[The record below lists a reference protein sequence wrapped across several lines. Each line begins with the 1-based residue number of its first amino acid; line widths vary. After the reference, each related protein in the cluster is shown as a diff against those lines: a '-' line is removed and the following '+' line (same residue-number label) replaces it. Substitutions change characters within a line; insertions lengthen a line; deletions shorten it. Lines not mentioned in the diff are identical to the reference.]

1 MNKQNKNICI
11 HVCDDNPV
19 VIEKAIK
26 ITKDLLNDERLAAEI
41 VAYEDGNQFTERY
54 KERKDELLILDIDMP
69 GKSGLDILKEFEIHC
84 KNNRVILLRSI
95 YSDSPIINAV
105 FHNKMSICKE
115 KGIDISCNI
124 TGSVKCLDDMGVGS
138 ILFNLLDNAIEACEK
153 NKKEKRIVC
162 QIARE
167 ADEVNIFLENSI
179 DQSVLAEN
187 PSFETTKDK
196 KDQHGMGHLIVEE
209 QVKRLG
215 GMVEYYED
223 EMFCAH
229 IYLPM

>member
-1 MNKQNKNICI
+1 MKR
-11 HVCDDNPV
+11 
-19 VIEKAIK
+19 ESFA
-26 ITKDLLNDERLAAEI
+26 
-41 VAYEDGNQFTERY
+41 RY
-54 KERKDELLILDIDMP
+54 
-69 GKSGLDILKEFEIHC
+69 
-84 KNNRVILLRSI
+84 
-95 YSDSPIINAV
+95 
-105 FHNKMSICKE
+105 
-115 KGIDISCNI
+115 
-124 TGSVKCLDDMGVGS
+124 
-138 ILFNLLDNAIEACEK
+138 
-153 NKKEKRIVC
+153 
-162 QIARE
+162 ARE